1 MRRIIMKRI
10 PLCFARMSKVLIVDD
25 SAVVRERLRQLLARV
40 QGVDIAAEAAHA
52 AEGGVLAR
60 RLKPDVIIIDVN
72 MRNGGGIGHLRELKR
87 VHPAPQLIVL
97 TNEAY
102 PEIRDRCLAAGADHF
117 FDKSTE
123 YQEIVAVLSA
133 MPQRSPAH

>member
-40 QGVDIAAEAAHA
+40 QGVDIAAEAAPA
-52 AEGGVLAR
+52 AGVLAR

-72 MRNGGGIGHLRELKR
+72 MRNGGGIGHLRALKR